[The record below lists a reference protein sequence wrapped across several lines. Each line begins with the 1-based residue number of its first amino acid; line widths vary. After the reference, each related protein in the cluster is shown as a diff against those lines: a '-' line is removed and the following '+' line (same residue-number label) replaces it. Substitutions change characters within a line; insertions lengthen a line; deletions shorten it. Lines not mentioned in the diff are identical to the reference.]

1 MRGTHLIAIFLT
13 ALIGAA
19 APARAGGG
27 DDTDGD
33 GAIVV
38 APIDVHGKRPAGDG
52 PGALVTDDPAHADA
66 ARATD
71 DPAFATVVHIDDHAG
86 ETTSV
91 AEVLSRTAGVR
102 VRSLGG
108 LGGYSSIAVRGHASG
123 HTAVFVD
130 GVPLSRLASV
140 SADLGRFDLG
150 SFSSLELYR
159 GGVPVSLGGA
169 ALGGALVLHT
179 GVGPGPKTVRVSMG
193 AGSFGA
199 RHLRARWLGG
209 RADGSLGYQ
218 LSAGYTGTTGDF
230 AYFDDNGTNLN
241 PSDDEMVRRSNNGY
255 DRVDAV
261 ARVRAVDGPLT
272 VEAGTR
278 TLAERQGVPGSATV
292 QSLDASLETVGQ
304 LADVTVRRRHLL
316 GSAGASGV
324 LSGWASFER
333 QRYRDLANEVGVG
346 TQDRRYRSISA
357 GARGA
362 VTIARGAHLIRAGV
376 DAAADY
382 YDDRDLLDGGR
393 RRAYGGRLRAG
404 VSLADEWLLGA
415 GERVVLQ
422 PALRLDA
429 MVTDPVDDNTMSI
442 VGPVDVTPRRELF
455 PSPRL
460 AARVR
465 VADDLAIKGSAGWY
479 YRAPTLLE
487 IFGDRG
493 FTVGN
498 PGLDSETGTSADVGA
513 VLAPLAPVARSV
525 DRLYVEAAGFGSL
538 TRNTIVQVPTAGLAT
553 VATNLGD
560 AFIWGGELTAS
571 SRFARTATVTASY
584 TYTDSRQQSTLPSY
598 EGKRLPQRPRHLL
611 DARIDVARRWW
622 HRLAVLWVDSTLASG
637 NYLDAANLRAVP
649 ARALFGAGIKLE
661 PVPGL
666 LVGVEVK
673 NLTDERV
680 EDVRLDP
687 APRPDLTR
695 APRAISDFFG
705 YPLPGRAV
713 YVTVEWSR

>member
-1 MRGTHLIAIFLT
+1 MRGTHLIALSLG

-19 APARAGGG
+19 HPAYAGG
-27 DDTDGD
+27 DDDAGD

-38 APIDVHGKRPAGDG
+38 APIDVHGKKPADGG
-52 PGALVTDDPAHADA
+52 PGALVTGDAAHSDA

-71 DPAFATVVHIDDHAG
+71 NPAFATVVHLDDRTG

-91 AEVLSRTAGVR
+91 AEVLARTAGVN

-108 LGGYSSIAVRGHASG
+108 LGGYSSISVRGHASG
-123 HTAVFVD
+123 HTAVFVN
-130 GVPLSRLASV
+130 GVPLSRVASV
-140 SADLGRFDLG
+140 SADLGRFNLG

-179 GVGPGPKTVRVSMG
+179 GVGPAADTVRVSMG

-209 RADGSLGYQ
+209 RADGSLGYH
-218 LSAGYTGTTGDF
+218 LSAGYTGATGDF
-230 AYFDDNGTNLN
+230 VYFDDNGTNLN
-241 PSDDEMVRRSNNGY
+241 PSDDEMVHRSNNGY
-255 DRVDAV
+255 DRFDAV
-261 ARVRAVDGPLT
+261 ARVRAVRGAT
-272 VEAGTR
+272 TIEGGTR
-278 TLAERQGVPGSATV
+278 TLVERQGVPGSATV
-292 QSLDASLETVGQ
+292 QSLDASLDTVGQ
-304 LADVTVRRRHLL
+304 LADVTVRRRRLM
-316 GSAGASGV
+316 GSDDASGE
-324 LSGWASFER
+324 LSAWASFER

-346 TQDRRYRSISA
+346 IQDRRYRSISA
-357 GARGA
+357 GARA
-362 VTIARGAHLIRAGV
+362 SATIARGDHLIRAGV
-376 DAAADY
+376 NTAADY

-393 RRAYGGRLRAG
+393 PRTHGGQLRAG
-404 VSLADEWLLGA
+404 ASLADEWLLGA

-429 MVTDPVDDNTMSI
+429 MVTEPIDEASMSI
-442 VGPVDVTPRRELF
+442 TGPADLSPRSELF

-498 PGLDSETGTSADVGA
+498 PAIDSETGTSADVGA
-513 VLAPLAPVARSV
+513 VFAPLAAVGGGI
-525 DRLYVEAAGFGSL
+525 DRLYVETAGFGSL
-538 TRNTIVQVPTAGLAT
+538 TRDTIVQVPTAGLAT
-553 VATNLGD
+553 VAMNLGD
-560 AFIWGGELTAS
+560 ALIWGGELTAS
-571 SRFARTATVTASY
+571 ARAARTATITASY
-584 TYTDSRQQSTLPSY
+584 TYTDSRQRNTLPSY
-598 EGKRLPQRPRHLL
+598 QGKRLPQRPRHMF
-611 DARIDVARRWW
+611 DARVNVARRWW
-622 HRLAVLWVDSTLASG
+622 NRLAVLWVNGTLASG
-637 NYLDAANLRAVP
+637 NYLDAANLRSVP
-649 ARALFGAGIKLE
+649 ARALFGAGVKLE

-673 NLTDERV
+673 NLTDQRV

-713 YVTVEWSR
+713 YVTAEWSR